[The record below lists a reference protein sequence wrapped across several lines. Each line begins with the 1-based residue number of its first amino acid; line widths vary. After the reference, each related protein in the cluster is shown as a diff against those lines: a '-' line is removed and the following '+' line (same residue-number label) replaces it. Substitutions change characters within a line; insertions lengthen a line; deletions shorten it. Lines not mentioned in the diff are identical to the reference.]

1 MKIVYLTINI
11 VKTISMAILSITSF
25 YWMMRNIK
33 RERAY

>member
-1 MKIVYLTINI
+1 MKIIYLLVNI
-11 VKTISMAILSITSF
+11 VKTISMAILSTTNL